1 MRHKL
6 PKLSYGFDA
15 LEPHLDRRT
24 MEIHHGKHHAG
35 YVDALNKTLEG
46 AGAVAT
52 WSLDDLCKKISRV
65 PSKIRTAVRRTA
77 GQHWNHSLFW
87 TQMGPNQGGE
97 PQGRV
102 AEIIDQHFKSF
113 ANFKDEF
120 KQAAAK
126 LFGSGWVWLARGP
139 RKTYEIVPLPDEE
152 NPLMHGMHAV
162 LVLDVWEH
170 AYYLQYQ
177 NRRADYVD
185 AWWNV
190 VNWEEVSKRV

>member
-1 MRHKL
+1 
-6 PKLSYGFDA
+6 
-15 LEPHLDRRT
+15 
-24 MEIHHGKHHAG
+24 
-35 YVDALNKTLEG
+35 VDALNKTLEG

-52 WSLDDLCKKISRV
+52 WSLDDLCKKISKV
-65 PSKIRTAVRRTA
+65 PPKIRTAVRRTA

-87 TQMGPNQGGE
+87 TQMGPNRGGE
-97 PQGRV
+97 PRGKL
-102 AEIIDQHFKSF
+102 AEIIDRHFKSF
-113 ANFKDEF
+113 AKFKDEF
-120 KQAAAK
+120 KQAATQ

-152 NPLMHGMHAV
+152 NPMMHGMHAV

-185 AWWNV
+185 EWWNV
-190 VNWEEVSKRV
+190 VNWDEVGKRI